1 VLGLSGRAHALES
14 PGLTRFYVKFGCYE
28 FVTILTSFGLVSYS
42 LCIEWLSGCSEAVHA
57 GVGAEGSSRT
67 RTGNRVVRVVS
78 VLTGP
83 IATRIKDLALAL
95 EFLYVVLLATGAIS
109 LPSGGSSATRHG
121 RNPYEYL
128 YLDSARVDAYLGQ
141 LNEGNV
147 KTEERTEN
155 HTTAAGAELQVDTV
169 GKATASTSSER
180 KNSAVVT
187 LTEADNFYRLLGE
200 LRSEASLRMFDMQ
213 SPGLVGELGAVSDG
227 TMVVLTDT
235 FLEAPPYLSAYPALR
250 YASYRITSGDEVF
263 GPAPLT
269 AFSASEPAL
278 DTEAKAQRAAF
289 IKNAGENP
297 RLPLTVSPQG
307 MTVVIPARFA
317 NITGDVS
324 LFGTR
329 LSVMGKVVFSGERF
343 GDGASV
349 ATYLPALLRASSGFL
364 RDLGVR
370 KAFLHEY
377 DQALRSHSAT
387 RVRAVQDKVF
397 NALSRSLSFG
407 RTVEIIPVAI
417 YD

>member
-1 VLGLSGRAHALES
+1 
-14 PGLTRFYVKFGCYE
+14 
-28 FVTILTSFGLVSYS
+28 VT
-42 LCIEWLSGCSEAVHA
+42 
-57 GVGAEGSSRT
+57 GST
-67 RTGNRVVRVVS
+67 
-78 VLTGP
+78 
-83 IATRIKDLALAL
+83 ATRIKDIALAVVFVYL
-95 EFLYVVLLATGAIS
+95 VLLATGAIA
-109 LPSGGSSATRHG
+109 LPSSGSPATRHG

-200 LRSEASLRMFDMQ
+200 LRSEASLRTFDMD
-213 SPGLVGELGAVSDG
+213 SPSSVGELGAVSDG
-227 TMVVLTDT
+227 TMVVLTNT
-235 FLEAPPYLSAYPALR
+235 FLEVPPYLSAYPALR
-250 YASYRITSGDEVF
+250 YASYRITNGDEVF

-269 AFSASEPAL
+269 EFSASEPAL
-278 DTEAKAQRAAF
+278 DTEAKVQRAAF

-329 LSVMGKVVFSGERF
+329 LSVMGKVVFSGERY

-349 ATYLPALLRASSGFL
+349 ATYLPALLRASSAFL
-364 RDLGVR
+364 HDLGVR
-370 KAFLHEY
+370 KTFLQEY
-377 DQALRSHSAT
+377 DQALGSHSAT
-387 RVRAVQDKVF
+387 RVRAMQGKVF